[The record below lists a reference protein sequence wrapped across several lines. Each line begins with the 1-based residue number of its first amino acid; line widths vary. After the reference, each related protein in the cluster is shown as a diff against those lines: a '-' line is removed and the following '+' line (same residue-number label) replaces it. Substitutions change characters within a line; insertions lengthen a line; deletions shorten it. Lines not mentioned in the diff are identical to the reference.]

1 MLDTKI
7 VGGTIVDGTGAPAF
21 VGDVGIRDGRVV
33 AVGDVSDDAAEVIDA
48 AGWVVAP
55 GLVDPHTHYDAQL
68 FWDPY
73 ASPSNIHGV
82 TTVIGGNCGFTIA
95 PLEPGD
101 GDYLRRLMAKVEG
114 MDLAALE
121 NGLDWDW
128 ESFGDW
134 MGRLDG
140 NIGVNAGFLV
150 GHCAIRRKVMGADAV
165 GQEASEAQVAEM
177 ERLLAESI
185 EAGGLGFSTGRGNHQ
200 DGNGDPVPSR
210 WATDD
215 EILRLCRVTG
225 QHEGTTLEV
234 ILEGC
239 LDKFADDEIE
249 FITAMSVEGQRPVNW
264 NVLTVDSAAPDR
276 HPRQLGAGEYA
287 ASKGGRVV
295 ALTMPTI
302 VGMNMSFGTFC
313 AFNLIPGWGD
323 ILDLPLDERMEKLR
337 DPAVREMMDT
347 VSHSEEAGVFR
358 RLADWGGYRIGD
370 TFSDENQP
378 LQRRYVHEI
387 AEERGTTHFD
397 TLVDIVLADDLRT
410 VLWPSPTD
418 NDDASW
424 ELRQEVWEHPHAMLG
439 GSDAGAH
446 LDRMCGA
453 PYGTAFL
460 RDTLRGRKLVSV
472 ERAIQMLTSEPAEL
486 FGLRDRGVLREGAHA
501 DVFVFDPDEVGCEP
515 IYLRTDLPG
524 EGKRLYSEPV
534 GVKRV
539 MVNGVTTVIDGE
551 QVEGALPGRLIKPG
565 RDTDTVLP

>member
-33 AVGDVSDDAAEVIDA
+33 AVGDVSEDASEVIDA
-48 AGWVVAP
+48 EGCIVAP
-55 GLVDPHTHYDAQL
+55 GLIDPHTHYDAQL

-128 ESFGDW
+128 QSFGDW
-134 MGRLDG
+134 IGRLDG

-165 GQEASEAQVAEM
+165 GQEASEAQVVEM

-210 WATDD
+210 WATDE

-323 ILDLPLDERMEKLR
+323 ILDLPLEERMEKLR

-347 VSHSEEAGVFR
+347 ISHSEQAGVFR

-387 AEERGTTHFD
+387 AEERGTGHFD

-424 ELRQEVWEHPHAMLG
+424 DLRQQVWDHPHSMLG

-501 DVFVFDPDEVGCEP
+501 DVFVFEPDEVGCEP

-524 EGKRLYSEPV
+524 DGKRLYSEPL

-551 QVEGALPGRLIKPG
+551 QVEGALPGTVLKPG
-565 RDTDTVLP
+565 RDTETVLP